1 MESLVVHVSFRLPS
15 SGYNLMIRAYSP
27 WGRCSHFTVLAKGQL
42 PLGFGQV
49 LSLLVF
55 TFCGERRKI
64 TAEPHP
70 GEVNVSC
77 IKAVSHA
84 RKI

>member
-27 WGRCSHFTVLAKGQL
+27 LGRCSHFTVLAKGQL

-49 LSLLVF
+49 ISLLVF
-55 TFCGERRKI
+55 TFVGKEK
-64 TAEPHP
+64 
-70 GEVNVSC
+70 
-77 IKAVSHA
+77 KL
-84 RKI
+84 